1 MKYHLVTGSVRMKVM
16 FLLCFILQIKAEFRM
31 GKIATFEVF
40 KASLIALLKCVDVV
54 AEC

>member
-1 MKYHLVTGSVRMKVM
+1 MDGP
-16 FLLCFILQIKAEFRM
+16 M

-40 KASLIALLKCVDVV
+40 KASLVALLKCVDVV